1 MVDDVVEKDTR
12 FHPENPLEIAWMSHE
27 DENPNKKSFH
37 RLDKSHLKK
46 LEGKDPIFLA
56 EFSRGGGGACKYV
69 FHKTR
74 DLGGQLFMVYKH
86 VHQKTPL
93 AGILVH
99 SHQPVIR
106 LEREYHWRGDGEV
119 ICVVWNFAASGN
131 YAFSRFFYANDPC
144 YQGNLRYIPQSYPPP
159 QQIRPY

>member
-1 MVDDVVEKDTR
+1 MVSMVEHDTA
-12 FHPENPLEIAWMSHE
+12 FSPECPLELAWLADE
-27 DENPNKKSFH
+27 DEIPFKKAFH
-37 RLDKSHLKK
+37 RLDKNHLRR

-56 EFSRGGGGACKYV
+56 EFARGGGGACKYV

-74 DLGGQLFMVYKH
+74 ELWGQLFMIYKH
-86 VHQKTPL
+86 CAGKHMF

-106 LEREYHWRGDGEV
+106 LEREYHWRGDGEAIAV
-119 ICVVWNFAASGN
+119 LWNFSATGN

-144 YQGNLRYIPQSYPPP
+144 
-159 QQIRPY
+159 